1 MFERQYR
8 RRLDLDLARWQAD
21 GTITAATGAAIRSAL
36 GPPSAGIGIA
46 AVVGIIGGLL
56 IAAAFLA
63 FVAANWSTI
72 PRVVRL
78 AMLLVGIAG
87 AHGLGAVFARQSRGH
102 LADAAVAVGAVVF
115 GAAIALVGQMYH
127 LAGDFAGAL
136 LLCALGALAAAV
148 LTASRG
154 ALAVALVAALMWSW
168 ARTFEFDDTPH
179 LPFIA
184 FWLVA
189 VGLAVAWHSAPGR
202 HLVAIAA
209 LAWWI
214 ETAIGLSERHLE
226 NPVPVLAAGAAL
238 MLGGG
243 LLMQMRGSDS
253 VRALGATVGD
263 YAAFA
268 FAIVLAL
275 VVGDLLGRHASGI
288 PLWIVGCGLLGFAL
302 AIVASLLVRRAGLAL
317 ASAAIAFGLIAA
329 GIREHDFSAA
339 EWSTYALAIAAA
351 LALIVSGMLDDVRPR
366 VVAGWVGFAA
376 VIATITWAVQ
386 ATLLTRSLFL
396 AIAGGVAIVLALGLG
411 RLLPKEAPR

>member
-8 RRLDLDLARWQAD
+8 RRLDVDLARWQAD
-21 GTITAATGAAIRSAL
+21 GTITAATGAAIRGAL

-46 AVVGIIGGLL
+46 AVVGIVGGLL

-63 FVAANWSTI
+63 FVAANWSAI
-72 PRVVRL
+72 PRVARL

-87 AHGLGAVFARQSRGH
+87 AHGLGALFARQARPY
-102 LADAAVAVGAVVF
+102 LADAAVAVGAIVF
-115 GAAIALVGQMYH
+115 GASIALVGQMYH

-136 LLCALGALAAAV
+136 LLCAIGALAAAV

-154 ALAVALVAALMWSW
+154 ALAVALIAALMWSW
-168 ARTFEFDDTPH
+168 ARTFDFNDTPH

-184 FWLVA
+184 FWLIA
-189 VGLAVAWHSAPGR
+189 VGLTIAWHSAPAR
-202 HLVAIAA
+202 HLVSIAA

-214 ETAIGLSERHLE
+214 ETGIGVSEQHLE
-226 NPVPVLAAGAAL
+226 NPLAVLAAGTAL
-238 MLGGG
+238 MLGGA
-243 LLMQMRGSDS
+243 LMMQIRGPDS
-253 VRALGATVGD
+253 VRALGATGGD

-268 FAIVLAL
+268 LAIVLAL
-275 VVGDLLGRHASGI
+275 AVGDLFSRHAPDI
-288 PLWIVGCGLLGFAL
+288 PLWIVGCGLLGFVL
-302 AIVASLLVRRAGLAL
+302 AIAASLFARRAGFAH

-329 GIREHDFSAA
+329 GVRGHDFPGA
-339 EWSTYALAIAAA
+339 EWSTYAMAIAAA

-366 VVAGWVGFAA
+366 VVAGWIGFAA
-376 VIATITWAVQ
+376 VIAAITWAVQ

-411 RLLPKEAPR
+411 RLLPKEAPQ